1 MLGPQGFEYI
11 LEKHGGTARW
21 GVGGTF
27 SQKSRFGHLL
37 PPKKE
42 RLGRSAW
49 AFWNFDRFLIY
60 HIIITIINY
69 HYYCII
75 IIIVISIIIIIIII
89 CIFLVT
95 SNSEGLDFFGIS
107 EITWNHS
114 R

>member
-1 MLGPQGFEYI
+1 MQDIFVQNAQGFEYI

-21 GVGGTF
+21 VFGGTF

-60 HIIITIINY
+60 HIIITIIHY
-69 HYYCII
+69 HYYY
-75 IIIVISIIIIIIII
+75 IIIIIIII
-89 CIFLVT
+89 NHYLY
-95 SNSEGLDFFGIS
+95 FFG
-107 EITWNHS
+107 HLKL
-114 R
+114 